1 MLSWIYRRDWD
12 GAFRKPNV
20 VDGFG
25 EADIRWTLPALF
37 RAGKIR
43 CVCRGVCDY
52 PRHDDL
58 PGQALSPDI
67 DQVARLT
74 AAQNMTMK
82 SMARRIRSP

>member
-1 MLSWIYRRDWD
+1 MLSRIYRRGWD
-12 GAFRKPNV
+12 GVFRKPDV

-25 EADIRWTLPALF
+25 EADIRWALSDLA

-43 CVCRGVCDY
+43 CVCHGVCDY

-74 AAQNMTMK
+74 AAQHMTMK
-82 SMARRIRSP
+82 SMARRI